1 MQSIKWLL
9 LLITSISFAQCPN
22 IGFENNNFSGWV
34 GSRGSCCPIVMT
46 NAGIV
51 ANRHTITSGIGT
63 DANTCN
69 VVPIVAPGSTRS
81 ARLGNDDVNAEAEG
95 LSYNFTVTPLSNLI
109 TYQYAVVFEDPG
121 HTPIQQPR
129 FEASIVRANGTV
141 VSCTQFTATAAGNL
155 PGFQSCSR
163 FDALGQQIFVRYKTW
178 STIAADVSAY
188 MGQTLTLRFRTGDCS
203 QGGHFGYAY
212 IDASCGPLQL
222 AIDYC
227 VNDMYAVVTAP
238 SGFFTY
244 LWSTGETTQ
253 TIYVNPLQ
261 AVTVS
266 CTITT
271 VSGCTSVVSVPITP
285 IANFPAIYTN

>member
-9 LLITSISFAQCPN
+9 LLLASTSFAQCPN
-22 IGFENNNFSGWV
+22 IGFESNNFSGWV
-34 GSRGSCCPIVMT
+34 GSRGACCPIVMT

-51 ANRHTITSGIGT
+51 ANRHTITSGTGT
-63 DANTCN
+63 DPSTCN
-69 VVPIVAPGSTRS
+69 VVPIVAPGSIHS
-81 ARLGNDDVNAEAEG
+81 ARLGNNDVNAEAEG

-121 HTPIQQPR
+121 HTPSQQPR

-141 VSCTQFTATAAGNL
+141 VSCTQFTATAASGL
-155 PGFQSCSR
+155 TGFQFCNSI
-163 FDALGQQIFVRYKTW
+163 DVLGLPVIVRYKNW

-188 MGQTLTLRFRTGDCS
+188 MGQTLTLKFKTGDCS

-212 IDASCGPLQL
+212 VDASCGPLEL

-227 VNDMYAVVTAP
+227 VNNMYAVVTAP
-238 SGFFTY
+238 TGFFTY

-261 AVTVS
+261 AITVS

-271 VSGCTSVVSVPITP
+271 VSGCTSVISIPVTP
-285 IANFPAIYTN
+285 PTSFPAIYTN

>member
-1 MQSIKWLL
+1 MQSIKWILL
-9 LLITSISFAQCPN
+9 LVTSISFAQCPN
-22 IGFENNNFSGWV
+22 IGFENSNFSGWV
-34 GSRGSCCPIVMT
+34 GNRGSCCPIIMT

-63 DANTCN
+63 DVNTCN

-81 ARLGNDDVNAEAEG
+81 ARLGNDNINAEAEG

-109 TYQYAVVFEDPG
+109 SYQYAVVFEDPG
-121 HTPIQQPR
+121 HTPSQQPR
-129 FEASIVRANGTV
+129 FEASIIRANGTV
-141 VSCTQFTATAAGNL
+141 IACTQFIATAGIGLA
-155 PGFQSCSR
+155 GFQSCDR
-163 FDALGQQIFVRYKTW
+163 FDALGYPILVRYKNW

-212 IDASCGPLQL
+212 VDASCGPLQL

-238 SGFFTY
+238 SGFFSY

-261 AVTVS
+261 AITVS

-271 VSGCTSVVSVPITP
+271 ALGCTSVVSVPITP
-285 IANFPAIYTN
+285 VANFPAIYTN

>member
-9 LLITSISFAQCPN
+9 LLITSIGFAQCPN

-34 GSRGSCCPIVMT
+34 GSRGSCCPIVIT

-51 ANRHTITSGIGT
+51 TNRHTITSGTGT
-63 DANTCN
+63 DINTCN

-95 LSYNFTVTPLSNLI
+95 LSYNFTVTPSSNLI

-121 HTPIQQPR
+121 HTPSQQPR
-129 FEASIVRANGTV
+129 FEASIVRANGSL

-163 FDALGQQIFVRYKTW
+163 FDALGQQIFVRYKNW
-178 STIAADVSAY
+178 STIAVDVSAY
-188 MGQTLTLRFRTGDCS
+188 IGQTLTLKFQTGDCS

-212 IDASCGPLQL
+212 IDASCRPLQL

-253 TIYVNPLQ
+253 TIYVNPMQ
-261 AVTVS
+261 ANNVS

-285 IANFPAIYTN
+285 LVSFPAIYTN